1 MRRNLLLSLLGL
13 SLLTL
18 FACANPADGV
28 PEAEVAEPAATDS
41 AYDVDETAVVRLP
54 FDDSSS
60 ITWVGSK
67 VTGSHDGGFKSFT
80 GEIELVE
87 GDPTRS
93 SVNLTIDTTTIW
105 SDNDKLTGHL
115 KSADFFEVDTYPE
128 ATFRSTAIQP
138 AADGGFEIT
147 GDLTLH
153 GVTKSITFPASIDLD
168 AGTVTANAEF
178 VLMRSDFGIVYPGK
192 PDDLIRDEVVVRF
205 DLRSA
210 MPVG

>member
-1 MRRNLLLSLLGL
+1 MRRNLLLPILGL
-13 SLLTL
+13 SLLTM

-28 PEAEVAEPAATDS
+28 AEAEVAEPTAADS
-41 AYDVDETAVVRLP
+41 ANELEETAAVSLP
-54 FDDSSS
+54 LDDSSS

-80 GEIELVE
+80 GEVKLVD

-93 SVNLTIDTTTIW
+93 SVHLTIDTTTIW

-128 ATFRSTAIQP
+128 ASFHSTTIQP
-138 AADGGFEIT
+138 AADGGFEVT

-153 GVTKSITFPASIDLD
+153 GVTKSITFPASV
-168 AGTVTANAEF
+168 TVADGKVSANAEF

-205 DLRSA
+205 DLQA
-210 MPVG
+210 ATPVG